1 MNCSGC
7 LKQIDYGGYCR
18 KCLKDLFEGKKVVH
32 VLPFNSPYKE
42 DSDLYQERTK
52 KLSISGVQAKYS
64 MRLDDNKLVL
74 TDKGGQYILKP
85 IPVGQFKNLDQVPAN
100 EHLTMQLARQLFK
113 ITVPPNA
120 IIHFSDNS
128 PAYLVKRFDVKSDG
142 SKYPQEDFA
151 QIAQVTEETHGKNYK
166 YDLSYEEIGLLIK
179 RHIPTYAIELE
190 TFFRLVLFNYIFS
203 NGDAHVKN
211 FSAMLTEEGDHVLTP
226 AYDLLC
232 TRIHSPGEADMALT
246 LFKDRFTEAYDAL
259 GFYTYDDF
267 LEFGKV
273 LGIKESRV
281 VKIIEVF
288 NGKEASIDG
297 LVDASFLRNDLKEYY
312 KQTYKDKLTRLKIVY
327 SKDKQV

>member
-7 LKQIDYGGYCR
+7 LKEIENAGYCR
-18 KCLKDLFEGKKVVH
+18 KCLKDLFEGKKVEH
-32 VLPFNSPYKE
+32 VLPFNSPYNE

-52 KLSISGVQAKYS
+52 KLSISGVQVKYS
-64 MRLDDNKLVL
+64 MRLDDKKLVL

-85 IPVGQFKNLDQVPAN
+85 IPVGQFKNLEQAPAN
-100 EHLTMQLARQLFK
+100 EHLTMQIAGQLFK
-113 ITVPPNA
+113 ITTPPNA
-120 IIHFSDNS
+120 IICFSDNS
-128 PAYLVKRFDVKSDG
+128 PAYLVKRFDVKTDG

-179 RHIPTYAIELE
+179 RHIATSAIELE
-190 TFFRLVLFNYIFS
+190 KFFVLVLFNYIFS

-211 FSAMLTEEGDHVLTP
+211 FSAMLTDEGDHVLTP

-232 TRIHSPGEADMALT
+232 TRIHSPGEGDMALM
-246 LFKDRFTEAYDAL
+246 LFKDRFTVAYDAH
-259 GFYTYDDF
+259 GFYSYDDF

-281 VKIIEVF
+281 VKIIEKF
-288 NGKEASIDG
+288 NGKEDGIDR
-297 LVDASFLRNDLKEYY
+297 LVDASFLRYDVKQLY
-312 KQTYKDKLTRLKIVY
+312 KQKYKDKLTRMKVI
-327 SKDKQV
+327 SKV

>member
-7 LKQIDYGGYCR
+7 LKQIDNAGYCR
-18 KCLKDLFEGKKVVH
+18 KCLKDLFEGKKVEH

-52 KLSISGVQAKYS
+52 KLSISGVQSKYS
-64 MRLDDNKLVL
+64 MRLDDKNLIL
-74 TDKGGQYILKP
+74 TDTGGQYILKP
-85 IPVGQFKNLDQVPAN
+85 IPVGQFKNLDQAPAN
-100 EHLTMQLARQLFK
+100 EHLTMQLAGQLFK

-120 IIHFSDNS
+120 IIHFSDNT
-128 PAYLVKRFDVKSDG
+128 PAYLVKRFDVKADG

-179 RHIPTYAIELE
+179 RHIAMSAIELE
-190 TFFRLVLFNYIFS
+190 KFFRLVLFNYTCS

-211 FSAMLTEEGDHVLTP
+211 FSAMLTDEGDHVLTP

-232 TRIHSPGEADMALT
+232 TRIHSPGEGDMALT
-246 LFKDRFTEAYDAL
+246 LFKDRFTEAYDAH

-281 VKIIEVF
+281 VKIIEEF
-288 NGKEASIDG
+288 NGKEEGIDR
-297 LVDASFLRNDLKEYY
+297 LVDASFLSDDVKQLY
-312 KQTYKDKLTRLKIVY
+312 KQTYKDKLTRMKVI
-327 SKDKQV
+327 SKV

>member
-7 LKQIDYGGYCR
+7 LKQIDNTGYCR
-18 KCLKDLFEGKKVVH
+18 KCLKDLFEGKKVQH

-52 KLSISGVQAKYS
+52 KLSISGVQSKYS

-85 IPVGQFKNLDQVPAN
+85 IPVGQFKNLDQAPAN
-100 EHLTMQLARQLFK
+100 EHLTMQLAGQLFK

-128 PAYLVKRFDVKSDG
+128 PAYLVKRFDVKNDG

-151 QIAQVTEETHGKNYK
+151 QIAQVTEETQGKNYK
-166 YDLSYEEIGLLIK
+166 YDLSYEEIGSLIK
-179 RHIPTYAIELE
+179 RHIATSAIELE
-190 TFFRLVLFNYIFS
+190 KFFRLVLFNYIFS

-211 FSAMLTEEGDHVLTP
+211 FSAMLTDEGDHVLTP

-246 LFKDRFTEAYDAL
+246 LFKDRFTEAYDAH

-273 LGIKESRV
+273 LGIKESRI

-297 LVDASFLRNDLKEYY
+297 LVNASFLRNDLKEYY

-327 SKDKQV
+327 SKAKA

>member
-7 LKQIDYGGYCR
+7 LKQVDNAGYCR
-18 KCLKDLFEGKKVVH
+18 KCLKDLFGGKKVEH
-32 VLPFNSPYKE
+32 ILPFNSPHKE

-52 KLSISGVQAKYS
+52 KLSISGVQVKYS
-64 MRLDDNKLVL
+64 MRLDEKKLVL
-74 TDKGGQYILKP
+74 TDMGGQYILKP
-85 IPVGQFKNLDQVPAN
+85 IPVGQFKNLDQAPAN
-100 EHLTMQLARQLFK
+100 EHLTMQLAGQLFK

-128 PAYLVKRFDVKSDG
+128 PAYLVKRFDVKFDG
-142 SKYPQEDFA
+142 SKYQQEDFA

-166 YDLSYEEIGLLIK
+166 YDLSYEEIALLIK
-179 RHIPTYAIELE
+179 LHIPTSAIELE
-190 TFFRLVLFNYIFS
+190 KFFRLVLFNYIFS

-211 FSAMLTEEGDHVLTP
+211 FSAIQTDEGDHVLTP

-246 LFKDRFTEAYDAL
+246 LFKDRFSEAYDAH

-297 LVDASFLRNDLKEYY
+297 LVDASFLRDDVKQLY
-312 KQTYKDKLTRLKIVY
+312 KQMYKDKLTRMKVISNV
-327 SKDKQV
+327 K

>member
-7 LKQIDYGGYCR
+7 LKQIDNAGYCR
-18 KCLKDLFEGKKVVH
+18 KCLKDLFEGKKVAH
-32 VLPFNSPYKE
+32 VLPFNSPQKE

-52 KLSISGVQAKYS
+52 KLSIAGVQGKYS
-64 MRLDDNKLVL
+64 MLLDDKNLVL

-85 IPVGQFKNLDQVPAN
+85 IPVGQFKNLDQAPAN
-100 EHLTMQLARQLFK
+100 EHLTMQLAGQLFK

-120 IIHFSDNS
+120 IIHFSDNT
-128 PAYLVKRFDVKSDG
+128 PAYLVKRFDVKADG

-151 QIAQVTEETHGKNYK
+151 QIAQVTGETHGKNYK
-166 YDLSYEEIGLLIK
+166 YDLSYEEIGVLIK
-179 RHIPTYAIELE
+179 RHIPTSAIELE
-190 TFFRLVLFNYIFS
+190 KFLRLVLFNHTFS

-211 FSAMLTEEGDHVLTP
+211 FSAIQTDDGDHVLTP

-232 TRIHSPGEADMALT
+232 TRIHSPGEDDMALT
-246 LFKDRFTEAYDAL
+246 LFKDRFTEAYDAH

-288 NGKEASIDG
+288 NGKEEGIDR
-297 LVDASFLRNDLKEYY
+297 LVDASFLRDDVKLLY
-312 KQTYKDKLTRLKIVY
+312 KRTYKDKLTRMKVISNV
-327 SKDKQV
+327 K